1 MLGMERVPLA
11 AKVCNEDITDL
22 VLVMLKGSFFLQD
35 CHVVTAAADWHHNF
49 TIPSLES
56 FSGSVQRAVETGVIS
71 SKARREIVQVLRTM
85 MIAHTVYPTSD
96 QYVSVSQRLIAK
108 FPKLK
113 DPIGTNGFVSDTGS
127 VIYNRL

>member
-1 MLGMERVPLA
+1 M
-11 AKVCNEDITDL
+11 
-22 VLVMLKGSFFLQD
+22 
-35 CHVVTAAADWHHNF
+35 TAAADWHHNF
-49 TIPSLES
+49 AIPSLES

-113 DPIGTNGFVSDTGS
+113 DPIGTNGFVSDNGS
-127 VIYNRL
+127 VIYNRLYAYHTVMKWLI